1 MIFCVQYRAHFEHF
15 EHKKFEPSELERNF
29 FRAHTEP
36 SENRAKF
43 FSSISSTS
51 ALQAG
56 RFSSERCS
64 YPTLPGTSRKY
75 SSHSINFSYGTL
87 NYQCVSR
94 IDETDHKVFHPKG
107 KNQGRRWNLYSQIA
121 IDNDTLHCAKES
133 YDLTEICDDNKGF
146 WGSTKPCT
154 LQDTNEVVELDYE
167 GYV

>member
-1 MIFCVQYRAHFEHF
+1 MTILKTKILSVRFQSTNSRKCKPDQTRNWIFLTSWTRTQRILSQ
-15 EHKKFEPSELERNF
+15 PS
-29 FRAHTEP
+29 
-36 SENRAKF
+36 
-43 FSSISSTS
+43 SSK
-51 ALQAG
+51 
-56 RFSSERCS
+56 
-64 YPTLPGTSRKY
+64 KY